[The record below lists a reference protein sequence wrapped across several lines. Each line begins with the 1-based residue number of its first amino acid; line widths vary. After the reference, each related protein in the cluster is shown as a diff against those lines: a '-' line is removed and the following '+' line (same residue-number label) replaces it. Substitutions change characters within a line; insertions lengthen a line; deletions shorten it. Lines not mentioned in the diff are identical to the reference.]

1 MVTKNDKA
9 MIVRN
14 YYVIADSQYDFN
26 KLFLFWK
33 SIDNQTKLVPVLPLS
48 NDRLILLFE
57 KY

>member
-14 YYVIADSQYDFN
+14 YYVIADSQYDLN
-26 KLFLFWK
+26 KWLILYKKGFTR
-33 SIDNQTKLVPVLPLS
+33 DLVPFSLS